1 MSARVFSNVP
11 RLLALRSTNSTFV
24 AEDAR
29 EGYDSFGSSDDWD
42 TPLDGSN
49 VDELETDEPDAN
61 DAVQSECLDQRDVQ
75 ARNAGSFRRKSATG
89 KRKQKPNKEV
99 VPFSHSTVTLKDRDH
114 SYLDT
119 IPQASDSKQNNT
131 RAHAPGLFVSED
143 EATLVVKGKTELHE
157 PENIL
162 RRLPYMDALT
172 RASAMKADVEN
183 NIAVLKPLD
192 QQNTT
197 KHRLEDDHEN
207 QLIKKLRVEEQMSW
221 AEIANVLNQER
232 RNRGEAAN
240 FTASATY
247 SRYVC
252 SVPRVA
258 TTVGE
263 IGFNVKDYMHL
274 RNPSQYTEGEGTGTI
289 SKAGKKRVKN
299 YDNAKE
305 LEANVRKQVSEGE
318 HAGLETAEKTEML
331 MEAVAKVE
339 RNFWI
344 LVADEMERSTT
355 KLYPPQVLAS
365 RYHSI

>member
-1 MSARVFSNVP
+1 MMTEGATTQDSH
-11 RLLALRSTNSTFV
+11 V
-24 AEDAR
+24 AEHAR
-29 EGYDSFGSSDDWD
+29 EDYDSFGSSDDWG
-42 TPLDGSN
+42 TPHEGSN
-49 VDELETDEPDAN
+49 VDELETDKHDAN
-61 DAVQSECLDQRDVQ
+61 NASNAVQFGFFDQRDVQ
-75 ARNAGSFRRKSATG
+75 ANNPGSFRRKSATG
-89 KRKQKPNKEV
+89 KRNQKANTEGV
-99 VPFSHSTVTLKDRDH
+99 HFSHSALTLEDGDR

-119 IPQASDSKQNNT
+119 SLQAGDTNYIDA
-131 RAHAPGLFVSED
+131 RAHSGGLFVPED
-143 EATLVVKGKTELHE
+143 EATLVIKGKTELKN
-157 PENIL
+157 PDNTL
-162 RRLPYMDALT
+162 RRLPYMDALV
-172 RASAMKADVEN
+172 RARAMKVDVEN

-197 KHRLEDDHEN
+197 KCRPEDDHEN
-207 QLIKKLRVEEQMSW
+207 QLIKKLRSEEQMSW

-240 FTASATY
+240 FTASAAY

-252 SVPRVA
+252 NVPRVA

-263 IGFNVKDYMHL
+263 IGFDVKDYMHL
-274 RNPSQYTEGEGTGTI
+274 RNPSQYTEGEGTGST

-305 LEANVRKQVSEGE
+305 LEANVRKQISEVE
-318 HAGLETAEKTEML
+318 HAELETAEKTEML
-331 MEAVAKVE
+331 MNAVAKVE
-339 RNFWI
+339 RNFWV